1 MRYTIL
7 SAFERLPYFTIEGF
21 RQITGDDIVDN
32 AHARTAL
39 YRWVKAGHLI
49 ALKRGV
55 YMHRRFYDQHRQD
68 TAFSPVVSAI
78 LLPQSYLSLEYVL
91 QQHDILT
98 EITYPVTAI
107 TIKNTRTIVNSLGTF
122 VYRHIQPVLYQG
134 FQIMEAYGVPYA
146 QASLAKALFDFL
158 YLRPLPL
165 DLEPQRY
172 NLADEL
178 RLNLNEFTRDERDE
192 FADYVASG
200 DSDKTEHLNMRHMKM
215 RRIMNNLEY
224 HVWRP

>member
-21 RQITGDDIVDN
+21 RQIAGDEAVDD

-49 ALKRGV
+49 ALKKGV
-55 YMHRRFYDQHRQD
+55 YMHRRFYEQHRQD
-68 TAFSPVVSAI
+68 AAFAPAVSTI

-98 EITYPVTAI
+98 EITYPVRAI
-107 TIKNTRTIVNSLGTF
+107 TIKNTRTFLNSLGTF
-122 VYRHIQPVLYQG
+122 DYRHIQPDLYFG

-146 QASLAKALFDFL
+146 QASAAKALFDYL
-158 YLRPLPL
+158 YLRPLPA
-165 DLEPQRY
+165 DLEPQHY
-172 NLADEL
+172 NLTEDL
-178 RLNLNEFTRDERDE
+178 RLNLGEFTRDERAE
-192 FADYVASG
+192 FAGYVLKS
-200 DSDKTEHLNMRHMKM
+200 KTIRRGSAKM
-215 RRIMNNLEY
+215 RQILNNLEV
-224 HVWRP
+224 HVWQP

>member
-21 RQITGDDIVDN
+21 RQIAGEDAADD
-32 AHARTAL
+32 AHVRTAL

-49 ALKRGV
+49 TLKKGV
-55 YMHRRFYDQHRQD
+55 YMHHGFYEQHRQEA
-68 TAFSPVVSAI
+68 AFAPVVSCI

-91 QQHDILT
+91 QHHGILT

-107 TIKNTRTIVNSLGTF
+107 TIKNTRTIVNHLGTF
-122 VYRHIQPVLYQG
+122 VYRHIQPEFYFG

-146 QASLAKALFDFL
+146 QASAAKALFDYL
-158 YLRPLPL
+158 YLRPLPA

-172 NLADEL
+172 NLAEEL
-178 RLNLNEFTRDERDE
+178 RLNLDEFTQDERE
-192 FADYVASG
+192 ELAGYVLKSETIQKG
-200 DSDKTEHLNMRHMKM
+200 GQKM
-215 RRIMNNLEY
+215 QRILNNLEV
-224 HVWRP
+224 HVWRR

>member
-21 RQITGDDIVDN
+21 RQIAGNDAVDD

-49 ALKRGV
+49 ALKKGV
-55 YMHRRFYDQHRQD
+55 YMHRRFYELHRQD
-68 TAFSPVVSAI
+68 AAFAPAVSTI
-78 LLPQSYLSLEYVL
+78 LLPQSYLSLEHVL
-91 QQHDILT
+91 QQHGVLT

-122 VYRHIQPVLYQG
+122 VYRHIQPDLYSG

-146 QASLAKALFDFL
+146 QASVAKALFDYL
-158 YLRPLPL
+158 YLRPLPA
-165 DLEPQRY
+165 DLEPLRY
-172 NLADEL
+172 NLAEEL
-178 RLNLNEFTRDERDE
+178 RLNLEEFTREEREE
-192 FADYVASG
+192 FAEYVLKG
-200 DSDKTEHLNMRHMKM
+200 DEIRKGGAKMRH
-215 RRIMNNLEY
+215 ILNNLET
-224 HVWRP
+224 HIWRH